1 MVRAIILALILIS
14 PFVFA
19 QLVKCEKCTFD
30 DFKALFDNIMSSVL
44 KVSYGISFVLV
55 LVGAG
60 LYMFGGAQPQAASLG
75 KKFMTRAIV
84 GFIIVL
90 SASIIIDIIINIYKP
105 KLKQPTSFIE
115 VVRAAEEEQ
124 VVKFYRP
131 LKEKIASALQCGKD
145 ASGLEKLWRCLF
157 EAIDVLKAL
166 ALIIFGGGILVSGL
180 YLIGTPIFGTKYV
193 ETARKILIWTSIGF
207 VIIFSADLI
216 RKQVEKIIKSEILVP
231 VAWADSFNKCDL
243 RTIKIDIWG
252 AERGNPAEW
261 NVGQAKFYCFKT
273 PEGKSIGDIRI
284 RAEVTLN
291 CEGEGT
297 GYPYRLKISRF
308 AYGTIDEAPNFG
320 DKKNVERLLNSAIEP
335 LQEVKKGK
343 NLYTQ
348 NFTPSTMLNF
358 LIAGLFKG
366 TPSGFLLDQYLVS
379 SGYIFTLGEEGC
391 KNWQNSPIMQ
401 KIAAQGGV
409 MGVEVSVEMTS
420 TPIAVLPPGLKNV
433 EPRSGEEIPAYKQI
447 TFWGLFSPESGL
459 ITKFFLDNSPYVF
472 VILLV
477 IGGFFYL
484 LAPVSLGQVQKAH
497 KIIKYAVVGYVAI
510 LVVSAFF
517 SLLKAIFSVK
527 F

>member
-1 MVRAIILALILIS
+1 
-14 PFVFA
+14 
-19 QLVKCEKCTFD
+19 
-30 DFKALFDNIMSSVL
+30 MSSVL

-115 VVRAAEEEQ
+115 VARAAEEEQ
-124 VVKFYRP
+124 VVKFYKP

-157 EAIDVLKAL
+157 EAVDVLKTL

-216 RKQVEKIIKSEILVP
+216 RKQVEKIIKSEILIP
-231 VAWADSFNKCDL
+231 VAWGQPQFKECKLWGSPVRVKGLNEVKKWSVGQSTFYCYQKSGQGPFFKPETEVICSKNSGGKVYMF
-243 RTIKIDIWG
+243 RMTKIDF
-252 AERGNPAEW
+252 
-261 NVGQAKFYCFKT
+261 GQ
-273 PEGKSIGDIRI
+273 
-284 RAEVTLN
+284 N
-291 CEGEGT
+291 
-297 GYPYRLKISRF
+297 
-308 AYGTIDEAPNFG
+308 DEAPIFG
-320 DKKNVERLLNSAIEP
+320 DKQKLEEAIRKGVSFTYPVYEERKLYTYRFPISDGKLQFFVVDLSSGAIEDY
-335 LQEVKKGK
+335 K
-343 NLYTQ
+343 
-348 NFTPSTMLNF
+348 
-358 LIAGLFKG
+358 
-366 TPSGFLLDQYLVS
+366 VS
-379 SGYIFTLGEEGC
+379 SGYIIVNNPGECQE
-391 KNWQNSPIMQ
+391 WQNSPIMQ

-433 EPRSGEEIPAYKQI
+433 EPKPGEEIPAYKQI
-447 TFWGLFSPESGL
+447 TFWGLFNPESGL

-472 VILLV
+472 VILLI

-484 LAPVSLGQVQKAH
+484 LAPVSLEQVQKAH

-517 SLLKAIFSVK
+517 SFLKAIFSVK

>member
-1 MVRAIILALILIS
+1 MVRVIILALILIS

-30 DFKALFDNIMSSVL
+30 DFKALFDNVMASVL

-90 SASIIIDIIINIYKP
+90 SASLIIDIIINIYKP

-115 VVRAAEEEQ
+115 IAKAAEEE

-131 LKEKIASALQCGKD
+131 LKEKIASALQCGKE

-157 EAIDVLKAL
+157 EAINVLKTL
-166 ALIIFGGGILVSGL
+166 ALIIFGGGILISGL

-252 AERGNPAEW
+252 AERGNPTEW
-261 NVGQAKFYCFKT
+261 SVGQTKFYCFKV
-273 PEGKSIGDIRI
+273 PEGKSIDDVLV
-284 RAEVTLN
+284 RADVTLN
-291 CEGEGT
+291 CKGEET

-308 AYGTIDEAPNFG
+308 GYGTYSLSPKLGA
-320 DKKNVERLLNSAIEP
+320 
-335 LQEVKKGK
+335 
-343 NLYTQ
+343 
-348 NFTPSTMLNF
+348 
-358 LIAGLFKG
+358 
-366 TPSGFLLDQYLVS
+366 S
-379 SGYIFTLGEEGC
+379 SIV
-391 KNWQNSPIMQ
+391 P
-401 KIAAQGGV
+401 
-409 MGVEVSVEMTS
+409 
-420 TPIAVLPPGLKNV
+420 
-433 EPRSGEEIPAYKQI
+433 
-447 TFWGLFSPESGL
+447 
-459 ITKFFLDNSPYVF
+459 
-472 VILLV
+472 
-477 IGGFFYL
+477 
-484 LAPVSLGQVQKAH
+484 
-497 KIIKYAVVGYVAI
+497 
-510 LVVSAFF
+510 
-517 SLLKAIFSVK
+517 
-527 F
+527 